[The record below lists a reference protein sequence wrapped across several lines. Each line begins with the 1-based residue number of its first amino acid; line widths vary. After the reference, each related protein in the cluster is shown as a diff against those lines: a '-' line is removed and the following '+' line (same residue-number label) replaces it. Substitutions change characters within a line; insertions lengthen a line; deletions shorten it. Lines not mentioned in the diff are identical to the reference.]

1 MFLRPRLNILVSDDF
16 RLKIFNTYK
25 NEQIQ
30 MCREISV
37 AETFISYLK
46 FHTKLRLEYLLCL
59 KKIRLC
65 LVNQSFLYLLEIR
78 NRSFATR
85 ILSFTTMVGSTTCG
99 PQLVFARLILKNSA
113 NFSRVTFRLT
123 HAQFMRFTL

>member
-1 MFLRPRLNILVSDDF
+1 
-16 RLKIFNTYK
+16 
-25 NEQIQ
+25 

-85 ILSFTTMVGSTTCG
+85 ILSFTTMAGSTTCG

-113 NFSRVTFRLT
+113 EFFKSYVSAYTCAVHEIYPLIISIIIWL
-123 HAQFMRFTL
+123 Q

>member
-1 MFLRPRLNILVSDDF
+1 
-16 RLKIFNTYK
+16 
-25 NEQIQ
+25 

-85 ILSFTTMVGSTTCG
+85 ILSFTTMAGSTTCG

-113 NFSRVTFRLT
+113 EFFKSYVSAHTCAVHEIYPLIISIIIWL
-123 HAQFMRFTL
+123 Q

>member
-1 MFLRPRLNILVSDDF
+1 
-16 RLKIFNTYK
+16 
-25 NEQIQ
+25 

-85 ILSFTTMVGSTTCG
+85 ILSFTTMAGSTTCG

-113 NFSRVTFRLT
+113 EFFKSYVSAHTCPVHEIYPLIISIIIWL
-123 HAQFMRFTL
+123 Q